1 MAQQAQSYNSFL
13 QLIFFMQKDNK
24 KNTQGQSYMLG
35 CGGGGGGCHGPSKI
49 FENILDYIDI
59 FNILII
65 SLQK

>member
-24 KNTQGQSYMLG
+24 KNTQGQSYRLG
-35 CGGGGGGCHGPSKI
+35 WGGGCHGPTKI